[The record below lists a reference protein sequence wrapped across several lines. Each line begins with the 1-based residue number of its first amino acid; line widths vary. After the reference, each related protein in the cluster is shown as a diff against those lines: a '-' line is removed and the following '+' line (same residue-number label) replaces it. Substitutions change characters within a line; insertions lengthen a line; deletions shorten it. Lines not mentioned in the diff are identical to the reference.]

1 MKENKNWKKQI
12 ALFLISQNLSM
23 FGSSVVGFS
32 IVWYITVTTES
43 GFWITLSTLATLI
56 PQVLVSLWAGVF
68 ADRYNKK
75 TIIMLADGFTAL
87 ATLLAFVAFHYGF
100 ANLSFLIFI
109 ACLRSVGGG
118 FQAPAVNALYP
129 EIVPREHLL
138 RINGINQ
145 MANNVLLLLSPAAG
159 GAILGM
165 FGMQWTFLVDLLT
178 AVIAIAIMFRLK
190 IVTRAADRSDSSV
203 LKELREG
210 VRYTWSQPL
219 LRVMLVC
226 YAVTFVL
233 ITPAAFLSP
242 LMVVRSFGSEVWKLT
257 ANEMLWSLGA
267 LLGGAFVAWK
277 GEFKNKI
284 TMIAVSLAVFGCTF
298 ALMGLSRV
306 FWVYLIFDCICGMF
320 VPVAF
325 DELVA
330 RLRVLLRRSNGQ
342 VSNVLQCGGLEMD
355 LNSRRVSRDGRELQ
369 LSAKEFAVLEYL
381 LRNQGVVLARE
392 TIENH
397 VWDYDFEG
405 GSNVVDVY
413 IRYLRKKVD
422 DGFEKKLIQ
431 TVRGAGYV
439 LKETL

>member
-1 MKENKNWKKQI
+1 M
-12 ALFLISQNLSM
+12 
-23 FGSSVVGFS
+23 
-32 IVWYITVTTES
+32 
-43 GFWITLSTLATLI
+43 
-56 PQVLVSLWAGVF
+56 
-68 ADRYNKK
+68 
-75 TIIMLADGFTAL
+75 
-87 ATLLAFVAFHYGF
+87 
-100 ANLSFLIFI
+100 IFI

-267 LLGGAFVAWK
+267 LLGRRVCRLERRVQK
-277 GEFKNKI
+277 QDYDDS
-284 TMIAVSLAVFGCTF
+284 VSLAVFGCTF

-306 FWVYLIFDCICGMF
+306 FWCI
-320 VPVAF
+320 
-325 DELVA
+325 
-330 RLRVLLRRSNGQ
+330 
-342 VSNVLQCGGLEMD
+342 
-355 LNSRRVSRDGRELQ
+355 
-369 LSAKEFAVLEYL
+369 
-381 LRNQGVVLARE
+381 
-392 TIENH
+392 
-397 VWDYDFEG
+397 
-405 GSNVVDVY
+405 
-413 IRYLRKKVD
+413 
-422 DGFEKKLIQ
+422 
-431 TVRGAGYV
+431 
-439 LKETL
+439 

>member
-159 GAILGM
+159 GA
-165 FGMQWTFLVDLLT
+165 
-178 AVIAIAIMFRLK
+178 
-190 IVTRAADRSDSSV
+190 
-203 LKELREG
+203 
-210 VRYTWSQPL
+210 
-219 LRVMLVC
+219 
-226 YAVTFVL
+226 
-233 ITPAAFLSP
+233 
-242 LMVVRSFGSEVWKLT
+242 
-257 ANEMLWSLGA
+257 

-320 VPVAF
+320 VPVLIA
-325 DELVA
+325 
-330 RLRVLLRRSNGQ
+330 S
-342 VSNVLQCGGLEMD
+342 
-355 LNSRRVSRDGRELQ
+355 
-369 LSAKEFAVLEYL
+369 
-381 LRNQGVVLARE
+381 E
-392 TIENH
+392 T
-397 VWDYDFEG
+397 V
-405 GSNVVDVY
+405 
-413 IRYLRKKVD
+413 
-422 DGFEKKLIQ
+422 LIQ
-431 TVRGAGYV
+431 TNTEKGYMGRVFALLQFVSQGMMPIAILGFGPLSDLVRIESIMIGCGLLLICWSLYFKKAAGRA
-439 LKETL
+439 LCSI

>member
-12 ALFLISQNLSM
+12 SLFLISQNLSM

-320 VPVAF
+320 VPVLIA
-325 DELVA
+325 
-330 RLRVLLRRSNGQ
+330 S
-342 VSNVLQCGGLEMD
+342 
-355 LNSRRVSRDGRELQ
+355 
-369 LSAKEFAVLEYL
+369 
-381 LRNQGVVLARE
+381 E
-392 TIENH
+392 T
-397 VWDYDFEG
+397 V
-405 GSNVVDVY
+405 
-413 IRYLRKKVD
+413 
-422 DGFEKKLIQ
+422 LIQ
-431 TVRGAGYV
+431 TNTEKGYMGRVFALLQFVSQGMMPIAILGFGPLSDLARIESILIGCGLLLICWSLYFKKVAGRA
-439 LKETL
+439 LRSI

>member
-1 MKENKNWKKQI
+1 MSTIQETSENLLRFCGDQKYATIYADPPWRFQNRTGKVAPEHKRLNRYETMELEDIMALPVAQVAAEKSHLYLWVPNALLPDGLAVMKAWGFEYKGNIIWEKVRKD
-12 ALFLISQNLSM
+12 
-23 FGSSVVGFS
+23 GEPDGRGVGF
-32 IVWYITVTTES
+32 YFRNVTEILL
-43 GFWITLSTLATLI
+43 F
-56 PQVLVSLWAGVF
+56 GV
-68 ADRYNKK
+68 R
-75 TIIMLADGFTAL
+75 
-87 ATLLAFVAFHYGF
+87 
-100 ANLSFLIFI
+100 
-109 ACLRSVGGG
+109 GGG

-226 YAVTFVL
+226 YAVTFIL

-320 VPVAF
+320 VPVLIA
-325 DELVA
+325 
-330 RLRVLLRRSNGQ
+330 S
-342 VSNVLQCGGLEMD
+342 
-355 LNSRRVSRDGRELQ
+355 
-369 LSAKEFAVLEYL
+369 
-381 LRNQGVVLARE
+381 E
-392 TIENH
+392 T
-397 VWDYDFEG
+397 V
-405 GSNVVDVY
+405 
-413 IRYLRKKVD
+413 
-422 DGFEKKLIQ
+422 LIQ
-431 TVRGAGYV
+431 TNTEKGYMGRVFALLQFVSQGMMPIAILGFGPLSDLVRIESIMIGCGLLLICWSLYFKKAAGRA
-439 LKETL
+439 LCSI

>member
-1 MKENKNWKKQI
+1 M
-12 ALFLISQNLSM
+12 
-23 FGSSVVGFS
+23 
-32 IVWYITVTTES
+32 
-43 GFWITLSTLATLI
+43 
-56 PQVLVSLWAGVF
+56 
-68 ADRYNKK
+68 
-75 TIIMLADGFTAL
+75 
-87 ATLLAFVAFHYGF
+87 
-100 ANLSFLIFI
+100 IFI

-257 ANEMLWSLGA
+257 ANECCGRWALFWAARLSPGKASSKQDYDDSGLVGSVWLHLCA
-267 LLGGAFVAWK
+267 DGTVAGLLG
-277 GEFKNKI
+277 
-284 TMIAVSLAVFGCTF
+284 VS
-298 ALMGLSRV
+298 
-306 FWVYLIFDCICGMF
+306 
-320 VPVAF
+320 
-325 DELVA
+325 
-330 RLRVLLRRSNGQ
+330 
-342 VSNVLQCGGLEMD
+342 D
-355 LNSRRVSRDGRELQ
+355 L
-369 LSAKEFAVLEYL
+369 
-381 LRNQGVVLARE
+381 
-392 TIENH
+392 
-397 VWDYDFEG
+397 
-405 GSNVVDVY
+405 
-413 IRYLRKKVD
+413 
-422 DGFEKKLIQ
+422 
-431 TVRGAGYV
+431 
-439 LKETL
+439 

>member
-43 GFWITLSTLATLI
+43 GFWITLSTLVTLI

-233 ITPAAFLSP
+233 ITPA
-242 LMVVRSFGSEVWKLT
+242 
-257 ANEMLWSLGA
+257 
-267 LLGGAFVAWK
+267 FVAWK

-320 VPVAF
+320 VPVLIA
-325 DELVA
+325 
-330 RLRVLLRRSNGQ
+330 S
-342 VSNVLQCGGLEMD
+342 
-355 LNSRRVSRDGRELQ
+355 
-369 LSAKEFAVLEYL
+369 
-381 LRNQGVVLARE
+381 E
-392 TIENH
+392 T
-397 VWDYDFEG
+397 V
-405 GSNVVDVY
+405 
-413 IRYLRKKVD
+413 
-422 DGFEKKLIQ
+422 LIQ
-431 TVRGAGYV
+431 TNTEKGYMGRVFALLQFVSQGMMPIAILGFGPLSDLVRIESIMIGCGLLLICWSLYFKKAAGRA
-439 LKETL
+439 LCSI